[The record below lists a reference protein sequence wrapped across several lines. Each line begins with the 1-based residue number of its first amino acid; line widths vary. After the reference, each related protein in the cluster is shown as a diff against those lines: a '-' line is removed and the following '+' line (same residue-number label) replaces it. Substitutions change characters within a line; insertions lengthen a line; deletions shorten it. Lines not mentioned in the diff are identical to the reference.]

1 MVFFRTIQMP
11 LRKATIWS
19 RSYIPSKAMLLKHL
33 SSRTKIYSSWLTPWH
48 QFESKFTAA
57 RMARDYVRIYEQLCQ
72 ATAAQVAA

>member
-33 SSRTKIYSSWLTPWH
+33 SSRTKFILP
-48 QFESKFTAA
+48 
-57 RMARDYVRIYEQLCQ
+57 
-72 ATAAQVAA
+72 